1 MMKGLRKIKE
11 KIRKDLRKSG
21 DQNIRQKILLSFLVS

>member
-11 KIRKDLRKSG
+11 KIRKDIRASK
-21 DQNIRQKILLSFLVS
+21 DQVDKGGL

>member
-11 KIRKDLRKSG
+11 KIRKDISASK
-21 DQNIRQKILLSFLVS
+21 DQVDKGGL